1 MTTVFAVFNYKFPCF
16 LVPVSHDRNK
26 LGIIFFYAEA
36 NIKVYSY
43 LAYVNLFEK
52 SDLK

>member
-1 MTTVFAVFNYKFPCF
+1 MIEISWELFFNAVAK
-16 LVPVSHDRNK
+16 
-26 LGIIFFYAEA
+26 
-36 NIKVYSY
+36 IKVYSY